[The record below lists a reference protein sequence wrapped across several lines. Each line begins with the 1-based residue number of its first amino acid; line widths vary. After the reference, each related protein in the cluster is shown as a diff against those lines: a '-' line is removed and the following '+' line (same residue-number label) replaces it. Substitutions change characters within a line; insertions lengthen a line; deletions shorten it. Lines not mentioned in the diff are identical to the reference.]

1 MVNTKIILMKN
12 LLNLVEKLL
21 IYCKKYNNIA
31 IIKSFLSNY
40 VAKFLKFGIIMLYYK
55 KIMVV

>member
-1 MVNTKIILMKN
+1 MKN